1 MSENSAS
8 AHLVIACGGTG
19 GHFYPTLAVA
29 REYSKRGG
37 TVTLLV
43 SGKHAAEQE
52 KIAVSC
58 GFCACELQAVRL
70 PNNPLAALLFP
81 FQFCHCVLKARR
93 VLRSLR
99 PDILLGMGSFAA
111 VPACLALSRKELP
124 LVLHEGNAFMGKAN
138 RFLAGKATAIALSLP
153 LRYPAQLKGKP
164 STLVGMPLR
173 EAIVEGAKRKQA
185 PETYLSGHG
194 LSPERRSILVF
205 GGSQG
210 AHFINELVLKSLSQ
224 LGELASNLQFIH
236 LTGSDNNQ
244 ELLTA
249 YQEAGIP
256 AIVQRGEAN
265 IENCYLAADLV
276 VCRGGA
282 SSICELALFGKPL
295 LIIPLPTAADDHQR
309 INAEMLQEKQ
319 AAKLL
324 PQNDSAQKL
333 FLRELFDWHEKP
345 EQWEEMGKRLLAFA
359 KHDAAS
365 AMTDLLQQVLDKT
378 RTH

>member
-1 MSENSAS
+1 MSENSVS

-43 SGKHAAEQE
+43 SGKHAAEQGR
-52 KIAVSC
+52 ISVSS
-58 GFCACELQAVRL
+58 GFRACELQAVRL

-81 FQFCHCVLKARR
+81 FQFYRCVLKARK

-111 VPACLALSRKELP
+111 VPACLALPRKELP

-138 RFLAGKATAIALSLP
+138 RFLAGKAAAIALSLP
-153 LRYPAQLKGKP
+153 LRYPAQLKGRP
-164 STLVGMPLR
+164 SALVGMPLR
-173 EAIVEGAKRKQA
+173 EAIVQGAKCQQA
-185 PETYLSGHG
+185 PDTYLAGHG
-194 LSPERRSILVF
+194 LSPERRNILVF

-210 AHFINELVLKSLSQ
+210 ARFINELILKSLPHR
-224 LGELASNLQFIH
+224 GEIANHLQFIH

-249 YQEAGIP
+249 YQEAGIL

-324 PQNDSAQKL
+324 PQNENAQDL
-333 FLRELFDWHEKP
+333 FLQELLDWHKHP
-345 EQWEEMGKRLLAFA
+345 EQWEEMGKRLLNFA
-359 KHDAAS
+359 RHDAAS
-365 AMTDLLQQVLDKT
+365 AMTDILQQVLDKT
-378 RTH
+378 